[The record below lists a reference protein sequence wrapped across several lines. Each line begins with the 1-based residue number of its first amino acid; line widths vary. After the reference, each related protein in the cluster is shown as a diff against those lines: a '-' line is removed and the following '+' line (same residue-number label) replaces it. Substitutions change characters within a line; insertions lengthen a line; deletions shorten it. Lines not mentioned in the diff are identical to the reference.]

1 MIHLVQYLQ
10 SMGGKIMIFAIILVI
25 LIIVLLC
32 LGFKVVPQ
40 NYVGLVETLGKYSKS
55 VNAGLT
61 FIIPIFQKIRRV
73 SLALQPYQ
81 ISKYRIITKD
91 NAEITTSLTLNYQVT
106 DAYRYFYNNTDS
118 VESMVQLIRGHMRD
132 IIGRMELNEALGSTS
147 KINNELFKAI
157 GDLTDVYGITVIRVN
172 VDELLP
178 SPEIQKA
185 MDKQL
190 TADREKTAA
199 IARAEG
205 EARNIELTT
214 KAKNDALVAT
224 AKANAEAVKTQADAE
239 AYRISKLQESL
250 NDANDGYF
258 RNQSLDSFNKLAEG
272 PNNLVVLDKED
283 MTELGKIPAAKKI
296 WDADKKD
303 E

>member
-1 MIHLVQYLQ
+1 MIL
-10 SMGGKIMIFAIILVI
+10 AIILVI

-40 NYVGLVETLGKYSKS
+40 NYVGLIETLGKYSKS
-55 VNAGLT
+55 VDAGLT
-61 FIIPIFQKIRRV
+61 LIIPIFQHIRKV

-81 ISKYRIITKD
+81 ISKYSIITKD

-106 DAYRYFYNNTDS
+106 DAYRYFYNNTNS

-157 GDLTDVYGITVIRVN
+157 GDLTDIYGITVIRVN

-199 IARAEG
+199 IAKAEG

-250 NDANDGYF
+250 NSAGDGYF

-272 PNNLVVLDKED
+272 PNNLIVLDKKD
-283 MTELGKIPAAKKI
+283 ITELGKIPAAKKI
-296 WDADKKD
+296 WDADG
-303 E
+303 EEN

>member
-1 MIHLVQYLQ
+1 MI
-10 SMGGKIMIFAIILVI
+10 
-25 LIIVLLC
+25 
-32 LGFKVVPQ
+32 
-40 NYVGLVETLGKYSKS
+40 ETLGKYSKT
-55 VNAGLT
+55 VKAGFV
-61 FIIPIFQKIRRV
+61 FIWPIFQRIRKV
-73 SLALQPYQ
+73 SLALQPLE

-91 NAEITTSLTLNYQVT
+91 NAEITTSLTLNYLVT
-106 DAYRYFYNNTDS
+106 DSYKYFYNNTDS
-118 VESMVQLIRGHMRD
+118 VESMVQLIRGHLRD

-147 KINNELFKAI
+147 QINAQLSDAI
-157 GDLTDVYGITVIRVN
+157 GDLTDIYGIRVVRVN

-199 IARAEG
+199 IAKAEG

-224 AKANAEAVKTQADAE
+224 AKANAEAVKTQADAD
-239 AYRISKLQESL
+239 AYRIDKLQASL
-250 NDANDGYF
+250 SKAGDGYF
-258 RNQSLDSFNKLAEG
+258 RNQSLDSFNHLADG
-272 PNNLVVLDKED
+272 QNNLVVVDKDD
-283 MTELGKIPAAKKI
+283 MTDLGKIPAAKKV
-296 WDADKKD
+296 WDQADSSND

>member
-1 MIHLVQYLQ
+1 MFVLII
-10 SMGGKIMIFAIILVI
+10 GILV
-25 LIIVLLC
+25 LIYLLAG
-32 LGFKVVPQ
+32 LKIVPQ
-40 NYVGLVETLGKYSKS
+40 NYVGLVETLGKYSKT
-55 VNAGLT
+55 VKAGLV
-61 FIIPIFQKIRRV
+61 FVFPIFQRVRKV
-73 SLALQPYQ
+73 SLALQPLE

-91 NAEITTSLTLNYQVT
+91 NAEITTSLTLNYLIT
-106 DAYRYFYNNTDS
+106 DAYKYSYNNTDS
-118 VESMVQLIRGHMRD
+118 VESMVQLIRGHLRD

-147 KINNELFKAI
+147 EINTQLSEAI
-157 GDLTDVYGITVIRVN
+157 GDLTDVYGIRVVRVN

-199 IARAEG
+199 IAKAEG

-239 AYRISKLQESL
+239 AYRIDKLQESL
-250 NDANDGYF
+250 GKAGEGYF
-258 RNQSLDSFNKLAEG
+258 RNQSLDSFNQLANG
-272 PNNLVVLDKED
+272 NNNLVVLDKDEI
-283 MTELGKIPAAKKI
+283 TELGKIPAAKKL
-296 WDADKKD
+296 WEADQDKD
-303 E
+303 

>member
-1 MIHLVQYLQ
+1 MLMRILLIV
-10 SMGGKIMIFAIILVI
+10 LVI
-25 LIIVLLC
+25 LVLVLLA
-32 LGFKVVPQ
+32 LSFHIVPQ
-40 NYVGLVETLGKYSKS
+40 NYEGLVETLGKYSRTVK
-55 VNAGLT
+55 AG
-61 FIIPIFQKIRRV
+61 FVMIFPGVQRIRKV
-73 SLALQPYQ
+73 SLALQPLE

-91 NAEITTSLTLNYQVT
+91 NAEITTSLTLNYLV
-106 DAYRYFYNNTDS
+106 TDS
-118 VESMVQLIRGHMRD
+118 VESMVQLIRGHLRD

-147 KINNELFKAI
+147 QINAQLAEAI
-157 GDLTDVYGITVIRVN
+157 GDLTDIYGIRVVRVN

-224 AKANAEAVKTQADAE
+224 AKANAEAIKTQADAD
-239 AYRISKLQESL
+239 AYRIKKLQESL
-250 NDANDGYF
+250 DSAGEGYF
-258 RNQSLDSFNKLAEG
+258 RNQSLDSFNQLAQG
-272 PNNLVVLDKED
+272 PNNLIVVDKDEISN
-283 MTELGKIPAAKKI
+283 LGKIPAAKKI
-296 WDADKKD
+296 WDQSKKED
-303 E
+303 

>member
-1 MIHLVQYLQ
+1 MIYVFI
-10 SMGGKIMIFAIILVI
+10 GVIIL
-25 LIIVLLC
+25 LIIIYFLC
-32 LGFKVVPQ
+32 GLRIVPQ
-40 NYVGLVETLGKYSKS
+40 NYVGLVETLGKYSRTVK
-55 VNAGLT
+55 AGLV
-61 FIIPIFQKIRRV
+61 FIWPIFQSLRKV
-73 SLALQPYQ
+73 SLALQPLE

-91 NAEITTSLTLNYQVT
+91 NAEITTSLTLNSLVT
-106 DAYRYFYNNTDS
+106 DAYKYFYNNTDS
-118 VESMVQLIRGHMRD
+118 VESMVQLIRGHLRD

-147 KINNELFKAI
+147 EINAQLSKAI
-157 GDLTDVYGITVIRVN
+157 GDLTDIYGIQVVRVN

-224 AKANAEAVKTQADAE
+224 AKANAEAVKTQADAD
-239 AYRISKLQESL
+239 AYRIDKLQTAL
-250 NDANDGYF
+250 DKAGDGYF
-258 RNQSLDSFNKLAEG
+258 RNQSLDSFNQLAQG
-272 PNNLVVLDKED
+272 PNNLVVLDKDEITD
-283 MTELGKIPAAKKI
+283 LGKIPAAKKI
-296 WDADKKD
+296 WDQSED
-303 E
+303 